1 MAYLG
6 LETIR
11 RGNTAA
17 CVQDIFQLH
26 FPTAQTVLDCTYGA
40 GRFWKWDHNLRV
52 IGMDIDPPGP
62 VTIQADYRNIP
73 LPENSVDVMCF
84 DPPFIFSKGLRR
96 VIGTKRFFMGAE
108 AAAPEERTHSATG
121 LMLPRNPADLL
132 DHYRRIFE
140 QRAIAKQGLILK
152 GQDLIVS
159 KPDWW
164 SFNVMQM
171 ARDIGLGMPADILI
185 QHSPAPRM
193 KDPRWKN
200 QYHFRRSHCL
210 YLIYKFD
217 ESASSVRV
225 QRSSE
230 GRLQSKGT

>member
-26 FPTAQTVLDCTYGA
+26 FPDAKTVLDCTYGA
-40 GRFWKWDHNLRV
+40 GRFWHWPHNLEV
-52 IGMDIDPPGP
+52 TGVDIDPPGP
-62 VTIQADYRNIP
+62 VGLVADYRH
-73 LPENSVDVMCF
+73 LPFGPGQFDVMCF
-84 DPPFIFSKGLRR
+84 DPMFIFSKGIRR

-108 AAAPEERTHSATG
+108 AGLPEDRQHSTTS
-121 LMLPRNPADLL
+121 LCMPKNPKDLL
-132 DHYRRIFE
+132 AHYRRIFE
-140 QRAIAKQGLILK
+140 QRHIATKGLILK

-164 SFNVMQM
+164 SFHVYELAKEM
-171 ARDIGLGMPADILI
+171 GLGEPKDILI
-185 QHSPAPRM
+185 QHSPASRM

-200 QYHFRRSHCL
+200 QYHFRRAHCL
-210 YLIYKFD
+210 YLVYKW
-217 ESASSVRV
+217 
-225 QRSSE
+225 
-230 GRLQSKGT
+230 